1 MSSLYIFPLR
11 DPETEILRQYT
22 SSSDGN
28 TEKKKENVS
37 HYVHLLSQ
45 RSSPR
50 VQELQSFLN
59 EDQIL
64 AQLYSEKLNCNKT
77 FHTSPEKNPMG
88 NREESTSSGKRKRHE
103 EERGSRKKSSTGS
116 VSNDIIDVRD
126 SDEEETPPVPLTSRR
141 TTRASAQLSDNFKLC
156 EFPTGAQD
164 SVSVCVTDYKS
175 LEHDTFLND
184 IIIDFYLTYLL
195 HKVLPVEERG
205 LVHMFSTM
213 FYKRLTSSHKV
224 KAKEE
229 QGLSSAQKKHN
240 RVKTW
245 TKNVNIF
252 EKSFVII
259 PICEHSHWYLVII
272 IRPDLVNRDLEV
284 KQKEGEPLFL
294 VLDSL
299 GGGKSGAVEN
309 IRHYLEQEWLAK
321 NPEHTNVSFRKKDIK
336 TVRPKKPE
344 QENFSDCGIFLL
356 HYVEKI
362 FKRYFTQKHHAR
374 KVS

>member
-1 MSSLYIFPLR
+1 
-11 DPETEILRQYT
+11 
-22 SSSDGN
+22 
-28 TEKKKENVS
+28 
-37 HYVHLLSQ
+37 
-45 RSSPR
+45 
-50 VQELQSFLN
+50 
-59 EDQIL
+59 
-64 AQLYSEKLNCNKT
+64 
-77 FHTSPEKNPMG
+77 MG
-88 NREESTSSGKRKRHE
+88 NREDSTGSGKRKRRE
-103 EERGSRKKSSTGS
+103 EDGGSRKKSSTGS
-116 VSNDIIDVRD
+116 VSNDIIEVGD
-126 SDEEETPPVPLTSRR
+126 SDEEESPPLPSTSRR
-141 TTRASAQLSDNFKLC
+141 TTRSSAQLSDQFKLC
-156 EFPTGAQD
+156 EFPPGAQD
-164 SVSVCVTDYKS
+164 SVSVCVADYKS

-195 HKVLPVEERG
+195 HKVLPPEERT

-213 FYKRLTSSHKV
+213 FYKRLTSSHKS

-229 QGLSSAQKKHN
+229 QGLSSAQKKHS

-252 EKSFVII
+252 DKQFVII

-272 IRPDLVNRDLEV
+272 IKPGQIVFDAESR
-284 KQKEGEPLFL
+284 QKGDGEPLFL

-309 IRHYLEQEWLAK
+309 IRHYLEEEWQAK
-321 NPEHTNVSFRKKDIK
+321 NPGLPEVSFSKKEMK

-362 FKRYFTQKHHAR
+362 FMK
-374 KVS
+374 